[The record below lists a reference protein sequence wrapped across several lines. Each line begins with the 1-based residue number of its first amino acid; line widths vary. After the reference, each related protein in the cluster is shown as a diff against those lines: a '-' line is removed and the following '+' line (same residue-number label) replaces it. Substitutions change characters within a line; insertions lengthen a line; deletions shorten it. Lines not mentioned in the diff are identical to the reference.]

1 MQLKTLVK
9 IEDIKYVMS
18 QFFDLETKMILG
30 KIIDENFLNHFNFN
44 VDYNDI
50 INVSKIERKE
60 NLNNRVNMF
69 FNDDRIRDRYKLY
82 EMIANRDHVK
92 TKDLIDV
99 IRNSLDTLWALEAI
113 SMVEFYNDL
122 DFLKYEIFII
132 SDIKHIYNS
141 LPFDIDISKFCL
153 RCGKFGHE
161 ALRTCNGCLLFN
173 EKYEKQEDKVLRL
186 MTEDYE
192 IRHKNQTKVI
202 SECRLNRF
210 ISQQDKI
217 VLENFRLLE
226 SNKISE
232 EIELYRNFNKIMS
245 QKNNTTMEELR
256 LIESNRIHEERED
269 VFHVVGHNIPTS
281 TIKYYINNIENWDQL
296 LSRHYIS
303 IHTFW

>member
-1 MQLKTLVK
+1 
-9 IEDIKYVMS
+9 
-18 QFFDLETKMILG
+18 
-30 KIIDENFLNHFNFN
+30 
-44 VDYNDI
+44 
-50 INVSKIERKE
+50 
-60 NLNNRVNMF
+60 
-69 FNDDRIRDRYKLY
+69 
-82 EMIANRDHVK
+82 
-92 TKDLIDV
+92 
-99 IRNSLDTLWALEAI
+99 
-113 SMVEFYNDL
+113 
-122 DFLKYEIFII
+122 
-132 SDIKHIYNS
+132 
-141 LPFDIDISKFCL
+141 
-153 RCGKFGHE
+153 
-161 ALRTCNGCLLFN
+161 
-173 EKYEKQEDKVLRL
+173 

-232 EIELYRNFNKIMS
+232 EIELYRNFDPKTSYVTTSLDEQTQIISEHQFNKIMS